1 MPKAAEKTDEKQT
14 PKRDARGY
22 WLPGQSA
29 NPGGRPAASYRISE
43 LAKTHSPK
51 MLQVLVDVAIDATAP
66 PSARVAAA
74 SAVLDRAHGKPVQSL
89 EAKIE
94 TIDFSAMHLAALRNL
109 AGIKNEDANIID
121 VSPTV
126 T

>member
-1 MPKAAEKTDEKQT
+1 
-14 PKRDARGY
+14 
-22 WLPGQSA
+22 
-29 NPGGRPAASYRISE
+29 
-43 LAKTHSPK
+43 